1 MSLLI
6 NAYAEESCVLR
17 MKERNY
23 LIEKQ
28 FQNHFMQCSM
38 KQDLYQVF
46 LHAIFI
52 NLVLQEKSLSSSFIN
67 IIIRRNEKFQAL
79 NWFRILSNKTS

>member
-1 MSLLI
+1 
-6 NAYAEESCVLR
+6 
-17 MKERNY
+17 
-23 LIEKQ
+23 
-28 FQNHFMQCSM
+28 
-38 KQDLYQVF
+38 

-79 NWFRILSNKTS
+79 N